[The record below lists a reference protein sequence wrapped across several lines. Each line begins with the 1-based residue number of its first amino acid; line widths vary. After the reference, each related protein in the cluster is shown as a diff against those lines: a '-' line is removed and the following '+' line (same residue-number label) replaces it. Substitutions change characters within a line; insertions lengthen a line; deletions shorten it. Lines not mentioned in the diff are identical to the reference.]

1 MRIKK
6 AEKMK
11 NTLISLT
18 NCRFLGLGKLNVRV
32 KQEFYSYGISDLTE
46 KKAFS
51 YQCNKTSRR
60 LIDFISLFYLSTL

>member
-46 KKAFS
+46 KKKPFL
-51 YQCNKTSRR
+51 TSVIR
-60 LIDFISLFYLSTL
+60 LQEDL